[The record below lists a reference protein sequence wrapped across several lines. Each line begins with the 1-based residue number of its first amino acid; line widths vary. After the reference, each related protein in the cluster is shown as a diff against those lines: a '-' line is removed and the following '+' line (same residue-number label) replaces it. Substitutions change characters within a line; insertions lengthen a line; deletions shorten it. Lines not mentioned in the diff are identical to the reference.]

1 MSEKKSHRPFG
12 KIKFFYPN
20 GRWWHLPGNL

>member
-12 KIKFFYPN
+12 KIKFFLSERPVVAPS
-20 GRWWHLPGNL
+20 RET